1 MVANFNLTTP
11 STSGSTSAA
20 TIPQKYILQSIQL
33 RKPALVAAGKK
44 QQLSHELEA
53 VLVHRE
59 VTGTGY
65 FANVIVPMEVR
76 AEPGLDL
83 LAPLLNEADLPSKV
97 GETQPVLV
105 SGTLPLQLSH
115 VFAGASFQHF
125 WGEITT
131 SCNSS
136 QVGARI
142 LLRNATMATSK
153 PLLNRIL
160 RLLQYT
166 PSTLPV
172 TPPEE
177 TWLMQPCPRGSS
189 CSLPV
194 AVDLAPALTE
204 AQAALQANESK
215 LEAAKQAMDQ
225 SLLAL
230 TSNSTYVSNAAY
242 NTAVLNRQ
250 ALQEAE
256 KAVEA
261 AKAEVQLL
269 QSQLAAASAGA
280 WDAKA
285 PPPTPATTTAAASIA
300 TTTTTAAGAAS
311 TTAQGSTTTG
321 AATAATGASSTTG
334 KVALFAS
341 ASQSATAGCSDGTA
355 SPLEVD
361 LSKSAEHVDA
371 RTAGASEA
379 LLFWRLSATSGGLLP
394 TNAAAVE
401 GAAKAPLVRVANLGD
416 RLRVSPLEEGQP
428 LLVLLLRGR
437 ELPISFADI
446 SVPGEHVVAGTGAR
460 PAAEIQLVHLPGQ
473 AEEAVAVALQLE
485 EGEENAWLRLG
496 ALPRPGDV
504 AEAHSADPMA
514 MHPALRR
521 GVAGR
526 FFRYLGR
533 LSRGFPLA
541 GRGGVGSRRCAHVRW
556 QVLEERGQAAP
567 AQLSAL
573 RRLLRAPSAEAA
585 EAYAE
590 PSALSSA
597 ILLAGKRKVSL
608 ASVQSHTH
616 TVRADS
622 LAPGHAADADY
633 PANPSSPLLRSL
645 LRRKTLGT
653 LGTLQRVPEAAPGG
667 LSEFLKLGAFLKLLA
682 WLQAAG
688 LALRAAGR
696 SGFQVVLPFAKSQ
709 MKLTG
714 NRTLQCLQEESRVA
728 LNAVDSLDAL
738 LSDINKGQWDSVLQA
753 VSYLS
758 LPANVL
764 QDLYSQVVLE
774 LAELKELE
782 TAQHLLKETAP
793 MSSLK
798 QANPERYLRIEAL
811 IKRKQFDAQ
820 EAYEGL
826 TKEKIRTNLA
836 QSVSK
841 HVQVAPPS
849 RLLALVGQA
858 MKWQQH
864 VGLLPKNARID
875 VFRGVAKDSEVEPE
889 MCPTMVARTVKFGEK
904 SHPECVAFSPDGQF
918 CVSGSVDGFV
928 EVWDYQTGTLRK
940 DLTYQDE
947 GSFMMHEKA
956 VIAVAFNKDSELL
969 ATGSQDGQVK
979 VWRIVTGQCARRY
992 EKAHNQGVTCITWS
1006 KDSTQLLT
1014 GSFDFTAR
1022 VHGIKSG
1029 KTLKEFRGHKSYV
1042 NSASFSK
1049 DNSRVIT
1056 GSSDSHVIVF
1066 DAKTSEIL
1074 NTLTPP
1080 PPAHC
1085 SSIMDYAVNSV
1096 IVAPKLPGYSEH
1108 EDLIFVCTRTNT
1120 ILLMNLAGQ
1129 VLKSFCSGKR
1139 DKGDFVA
1146 MTISPK
1152 GEWLHAVAEDNTLYC
1167 FSVASGGLEQTLKVA
1182 DKEVIGIVHHPSRN
1196 VIAGFSGDGTMS
1208 FMRA

>member
-1 MVANFNLTTP
+1 MGSSRKVWLVAIAALCAGSEGSDGCTVILGSAGACYRWPVPNPALVAPVLLDYDVDEYKSPLMSVLSDSALVITAPADMVANFNLTTP

-131 SCNSS
+131 TCNSS

-446 SVPGEHVVAGTGAR
+446 SVPGEHAVAGTGAR

-541 GRGGVGSRRCAHVRW
+541 GRGGGGSRRCAHVRW

-608 ASVQSHTH
+608 ASVQRHTH

-645 LRRKTLGT
+645 LRRKSL
-653 LGTLQRVPEAAPGG
+653 AP
-667 LSEFLKLGAFLKLLA
+667 
-682 WLQAAG
+682 
-688 LALRAAGR
+688 
-696 SGFQVVLPFAKSQ
+696 
-709 MKLTG
+709 
-714 NRTLQCLQEESRVA
+714 
-728 LNAVDSLDAL
+728 
-738 LSDINKGQWDSVLQA
+738 
-753 VSYLS
+753 
-758 LPANVL
+758 
-764 QDLYSQVVLE
+764 
-774 LAELKELE
+774 
-782 TAQHLLKETAP
+782 
-793 MSSLK
+793 
-798 QANPERYLRIEAL
+798 
-811 IKRKQFDAQ
+811 
-820 EAYEGL
+820 
-826 TKEKIRTNLA
+826 
-836 QSVSK
+836 
-841 HVQVAPPS
+841 
-849 RLLALVGQA
+849 
-858 MKWQQH
+858 
-864 VGLLPKNARID
+864 
-875 VFRGVAKDSEVEPE
+875 
-889 MCPTMVARTVKFGEK
+889 
-904 SHPECVAFSPDGQF
+904 
-918 CVSGSVDGFV
+918 
-928 EVWDYQTGTLRK
+928 
-940 DLTYQDE
+940 
-947 GSFMMHEKA
+947 
-956 VIAVAFNKDSELL
+956 
-969 ATGSQDGQVK
+969 
-979 VWRIVTGQCARRY
+979 
-992 EKAHNQGVTCITWS
+992 
-1006 KDSTQLLT
+1006 
-1014 GSFDFTAR
+1014 
-1022 VHGIKSG
+1022 
-1029 KTLKEFRGHKSYV
+1029 
-1042 NSASFSK
+1042 
-1049 DNSRVIT
+1049 
-1056 GSSDSHVIVF
+1056 
-1066 DAKTSEIL
+1066 
-1074 NTLTPP
+1074 
-1080 PPAHC
+1080 
-1085 SSIMDYAVNSV
+1085 
-1096 IVAPKLPGYSEH
+1096 
-1108 EDLIFVCTRTNT
+1108 
-1120 ILLMNLAGQ
+1120 
-1129 VLKSFCSGKR
+1129 
-1139 DKGDFVA
+1139 
-1146 MTISPK
+1146 
-1152 GEWLHAVAEDNTLYC
+1152 
-1167 FSVASGGLEQTLKVA
+1167 
-1182 DKEVIGIVHHPSRN
+1182 
-1196 VIAGFSGDGTMS
+1196 
-1208 FMRA
+1208 